1 MTDFLETMKTFD
13 EIIKKTERLDMILFW
28 SLIGTMIDRWSYVND
43 LDPEQAEEMLE
54 ALKISAK
61 EIHGD
66 IGLW

>member
-43 LDPEQAEEMLE
+43 LDPEQTEEMLE

-61 EIHGD
+61 KIHGD